1 MLYLSILQIDVR
13 HRVVSSR
20 HCLLGQLTV
29 GKRRNWEVNS
39 WQCPVEREREG
50 SVGVALDLAV
60 GSIQLYWA
68 VCNWQCRVV
77 SGSVGG
83 R

>member
-1 MLYLSILQIDVR
+1 MLYLGILQIDVR

-39 WQCPVEREREG
+39 WQCPVERE
-50 SVGVALDLAV
+50 SW
-60 GSIQLYWA
+60 GSIEL
-68 VCNWQCRVV
+68 
-77 SGSVGG
+77 GS